1 MLILDRKL
9 KNIKNYIFTPDKS
22 IKVKDDIDKYIK
34 LEEDYKNSI
43 NDKSINKVKK
53 ENIKNKFLELRD
65 KLKNFIV

>member
-1 MLILDRKL
+1 MLVLDRKL

-43 NDKSINKVKK
+43 NDKSISKVKK
-53 ENIKNKFLELRD
+53 ENIKKRFLELRD
-65 KLKNFIV
+65 KLKNFII